1 MFIAVNSVPTESNG
15 GLISFT
21 YLFFVIDAIL
31 IIHKII
37 SQNGE
42 TKDYANFTVCTHLKI
57 LHKNFCV
64 N

>member
-42 TKDYANFTVCTHLKI
+42 KKDFANFTVCRVVLWR
-57 LHKNFCV
+57 LGAM
-64 N
+64 